1 MMNPQWLTSF
11 SMLSETGSF
20 THTAERLGI
29 TQSAVSQHVRQLE
42 SQFGPLVLRNK
53 RPLELTPSGQ
63 ALLVYCQ
70 EINQADM
77 RLQLRLSESETT
89 RGEISLISPGSLGL
103 RLYPLLLSLQEKYP
117 DLAVRHRFAPDSEV
131 MDAVLHNRYEL
142 GFITQKP
149 EDKRLVAEKFTAEPL
164 ELVVPA
170 GQKVDRWEDLERMG
184 FIDHPDGQAMATRLL
199 SRNFPGNA
207 GVRNLPQRGFSNQ
220 ISLILEPVSRGLGFT
235 VLPQFARLAWP
246 DQQTISAIACPVPVT
261 DTIWLIHRA
270 EWPLSKR
277 SEQAISYLR
286 GHFG

>member
-1 MMNPQWLTSF
+1 MMNPQWLKSF
-11 SMLSETGSF
+11 SMLTETGSF

-29 TQSAVSQHVRQLE
+29 TQAAVSQHIRQLE
-42 SQFGPLVLRNK
+42 SQFGPVVLRNK
-53 RPLELTPSGQ
+53 RPLELTPSGH

-70 EINQADM
+70 EINRADM
-77 RLQLRLSESETT
+77 RLQLRLSETETT

-103 RLYPLLLSLQEKYP
+103 RLYPLLLSLQEKHP
-117 DLAVRHRFAPDSEV
+117 ALTVRHRFAPDGEV

-149 EDKRLVAEKFTAEPL
+149 DNKRLVAEKFTGEPL

-170 GQKVDRWEDLERMG
+170 GQEVKRWEDLERMG

-246 DQQTISAIACPVPVT
+246 DQESISATACSVPVT

-277 SEQAISYLR
+277 SEQAIRYLR
-286 GHFG
+286 LHFE